1 LVIKGEF
8 NMRRLL
14 ETKEEKI
21 EFIIRHLQKMKGL
34 DFIDSDEISA
44 CNLAIRRLRSSLT
57 K

>member
-1 LVIKGEF
+1 
-8 NMRRLL
+8 MRRLL